1 MAMKKYIALFSIL
14 LAGIFFTTDT
24 FAQEQQDS
32 QQNEEIIIRKKGEF
46 PSKLTIQLNGDQV
59 LINGKKPENVKGNI
73 EVIRKKSSGNDSETE
88 GFDQSVSPFDND
100 HSHGFSFSGSPLSS
114 GHNRA
119 LLGVLTL
126 PGDSVD
132 GAKVDMVE
140 RGTPADSA
148 GLQNGDIII
157 KINKDEIHSALDLSN
172 EIGKFSP
179 GDVVKV
185 TYTRDGKTRETDI
198 KLGQNDN
205 GGSHYALNMPFD
217 QFHFRGPFRTPDMR
231 NFMQQFRQYHP
242 FLMPDMDN
250 GNSPRLGMTIENR
263 NDGKGVDVIRV
274 QPGSD
279 AAESGFKPG
288 DILTEFAGQ
297 KVTGVEDVIAAL
309 KDHMQDKSVRAT
321 VIRDKKEKSLTVKIP
336 QANQQ
341 ATL

>member
-1 MAMKKYIALFSIL
+1 MKKYIALFSIL
-14 LAGIFFTTDT
+14 LAGIFFTSDT
-24 FAQEQQDS
+24 FAQGQQDS
-32 QQNEEIIIRKKGEF
+32 RQNEEIIIRKKGEF

-73 EVIRKKSSGNDSETE
+73 EVIRKKSSGNNSETY
-88 GFDQSVSPFDND
+88 GFDQSASPFENGGS
-100 HSHGFSFSGSPLSS
+100 HSFSFADTPQLSD
-114 GHNRA
+114 HNKA

-157 KINKDEIHSALDLSN
+157 KINKDEIHSAQDLSN
-172 EIGKFSP
+172 EIGQFSP

-185 TYTRDGKTRETDI
+185 TYKRDGETHVTEA

-205 GGSHYALNMPFD
+205 RGTHYALNMPFD
-217 QFHFRGPFRTPDMR
+217 QFHFQGPFRSPDMR

-242 FLMPDMDN
+242 FLMPDMN
-250 GNSPRLGMTIENR
+250 NNNSPRLGMTIENR

-279 AAESGFKPG
+279 AAKSGFKPG

-297 KVTGVEDVIAAL
+297 KVTGVEDVISAL
-309 KDHMQDKSVRAT
+309 KDHLQDKSVRAT
-321 VIRDKKEKSLTVKIP
+321 VIRDKKEKSLMVKIP